1 MLATGADS
9 VATVAVYL
17 GLLDFDF
24 EVSEPPE
31 LVARIRMLAG
41 RYRRATS
48 DPAA

>member
-24 EVSEPPE
+24 EVSDPPE
-31 LVARIRMLAG
+31 LVAWVRMLAD
-41 RYRRATS
+41 RYQRAS
-48 DPAA
+48 AV